1 MKVVSIITMPLIFV
15 APGLLSGS
23 AIAFILLLMII
34 NYIKN
39 QITKGGLPMEKNK
52 EMSPTANLKSA
63 LLSAIETLWAI
74 GCSAAASPWVQ
85 KETDINFRVLN

>member
-1 MKVVSIITMPLIFV
+1 
-15 APGLLSGS
+15 
-23 AIAFILLLMII
+23 
-34 NYIKN
+34 
-39 QITKGGLPMEKNK
+39 MEKNK

>member
-63 LLSAIETLWAI
+63 LLSAIETLWAKLKRI
-74 GCSAAASPWVQ
+74 KERSH